1 MNTVIVMVP
10 PQKNKNNLLF
20 GLWSEIKVGGAFC
33 GAAADG
39 F

>member
-1 MNTVIVMVP
+1 MNTYSDGP
-10 PQKNKNNLLF
+10 LKKKKKNLLF
-20 GLWSEIKVGGAFC
+20 GLWSEIKVGAAFC